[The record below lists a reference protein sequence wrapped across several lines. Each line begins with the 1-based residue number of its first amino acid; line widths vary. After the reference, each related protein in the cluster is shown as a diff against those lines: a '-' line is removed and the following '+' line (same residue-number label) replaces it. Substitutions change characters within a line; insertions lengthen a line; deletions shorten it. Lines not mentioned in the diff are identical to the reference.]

1 MVDRFRLSI
10 ARVDDDRPG
19 GFEVQIFVND
29 VEMTKAGAG
38 MGMDPY
44 EVLVPENRF
53 LATAEPR
60 TIGVAR
66 CECGVY
72 GCGMTDATIVRVDD
86 EVHWEWR
93 EEIPMNRAAVFAADQ
108 YDREVDRA
116 GSDHSW
122 ETAGREAGRLILS
135 RTDIAAALA
144 EYDLTC
150 GWVQTAWDDPMRF
163 AVTLGYRSSHQVF
176 LRFDWSRHTPA
187 SLAAAIGETL
197 LLPPQ
202 RWDAQWHSIRPGGGP
217 PDIAGDAWTQH
228 PPF

>member
-1 MVDRFRLSI
+1 MADRLRLSI
-10 ARVDDDRPG
+10 ARVDDSPDE
-19 GFEVQIFVND
+19 FEVEIFVND

-44 EVLVPENRF
+44 AVLIPENRF
-53 LATAEPR
+53 RATPEPR

-93 EEIPMNRAAVFAADQ
+93 EEVPMNRAAVFAADQ
-108 YDREVDRA
+108 YDREVERA

-122 ETAGREAGRLILS
+122 ETSGREAGRLILT
-135 RTDIAAALA
+135 RTDVAAALA
-144 EYDLTC
+144 EHDLSFD
-150 GWVQTAWDDPMRF
+150 WVQTAWDDPKRF
-163 AVTLGYRSSHQVF
+163 AVTLRYRSSHQVF
-176 LRFDWSRHTPA
+176 LSFDWSRHTPA
-187 SLAAAIGETL
+187 TLAAAIAETL
-197 LLPPQ
+197 LLAPQ
-202 RWDAQWHSIRPGGGP
+202 RWRAQWHSIVPKGGP
-217 PDIAGDAWTQH
+217 PHIAGHDWTQH